1 MRILLVID
9 SLGSGGAQRQLVNLG
24 IGFKELG
31 HDVSF
36 LIYHDFNFFTHE
48 LNNFKISVHKIIEPS
63 YLKRI
68 FKIRRFIRNH
78 KPNAVLSFLDGA
90 NFISEFASLPF
101 KSWKLIVGERSAN
114 PAIKKSPKLIFYK
127 WFHIFSQHVVS
138 NSKLNLDLIY
148 QVCPILKFKKN
159 KVIYNIIDFDIWN
172 NNNTYTKTESDKFN
186 LIIVAS
192 HHKLKN
198 LNNLIEAVNLLDE
211 NDKNKLRIQWYGDER
226 DDSFNKGVLKINK
239 YKLQNIFSFYPATT
253 DISSKVKSADALGL
267 FSFYEG
273 LPNVVCEGMASGK
286 PIICSNV
293 SDVKYFLDNQKEL
306 LFDPYNV
313 DSILSSLNKLLVLSN
328 IELSDIGKNN
338 NINAYNFFDKQSIIN
353 SYLNLMK

>member
-1 MRILLVID
+1 MKILLVID

-36 LIYHDFNFFTHE
+36 LIYHDYNFFTHE
-48 LNNFKISVHKIIEPS
+48 LYNFKIPVHKIIEPS
-63 YLKRI
+63 YFKRL
-68 FKIRRFIRNH
+68 FRIRRFIRNH

-90 NFISEFASLPF
+90 NFISEFASLPL

-127 WFHIFSQHVVS
+127 WFHLFSQHVVS
-138 NSKLNLDLIY
+138 NSKQNLDIIY
-148 QVCPILKFKKN
+148 EVCPLLKMKKN
-159 KVIYNIIDFDIWN
+159 DVIYNIIDFNIWN
-172 NNNTYTKTESDKFN
+172 NKNSVINLDKGKFN

-192 HHKLKN
+192 HHRLKN
-198 LNNLIEAVNLLDE
+198 LNNLIEAVFLLDE
-211 NDKNKLRIQWYGDER
+211 NNKNKLRIQWYGDER
-226 DDSFNKGVLKINK
+226 DDSLKSGIVKISQYNLK
-239 YKLQNIFSFYPATT
+239 DIFSFYPATT
-253 DISSKVKSADALGL
+253 DIVTKVKNADALGL

-293 SDVKYFLDNQKEL
+293 SDVKYFLGNQIEL
-306 LFDPYNV
+306 LFDPYNI
-313 DSILSSLNKLLVLSN
+313 DSILDSLNKLLALSN
-328 IELSDIGKNN
+328 IELSEIGKIN
-338 NINAYNFFDKQSIIN
+338 NINAYNFFDKQTIIN
-353 SYLNLMK
+353 SYLTLMK